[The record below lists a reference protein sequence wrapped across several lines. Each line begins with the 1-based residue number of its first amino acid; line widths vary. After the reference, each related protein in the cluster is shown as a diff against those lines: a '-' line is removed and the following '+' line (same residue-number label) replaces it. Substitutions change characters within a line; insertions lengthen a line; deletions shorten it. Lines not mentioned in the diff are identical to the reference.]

1 MVPVSPRESPTLCQP
16 GSRSRTQHRQLGE
29 PPAAANKP
37 GGSGWRSDRF
47 KTMVLVNLTA
57 IMERLDEQ
65 ILPAVYRFIAV
76 SFHAS
81 PSELGLLTLSRAVV
95 QALSSPIG
103 GLAGQW
109 YDRVNVTAAGC
120 FIWGAMTAAVALCT
134 TLQQAIACCAVNG
147 LGLALVIPS
156 GQSLVADFYSPATRG
171 RAFGTLYLTG
181 ALGGMLGGLYATNV
195 AATHPLGMEGWRFAF
210 LMVALVSL
218 SIGGLTLAFAKDPRS
233 PSSEACEAAPLPQA
247 PRGIVIG
254 DLLTI
259 LRRPTFLIIIIQGIV
274 GNIPWSAMVF
284 LTLYFQLMGMSD
296 LAASLVV
303 SLFFGALAVGGL
315 LGGWLGDKAALS
327 YPNHGR
333 IAVSQLSIGLG
344 PIFTLL
350 IMKGMP
356 LGGSPAIVALY
367 ITVMV
372 TFGIV
377 RSWSAPACH
386 NPVFAEIVPAR
397 LRNMVYA
404 FDRCFEGAIAA
415 LAAPLVG
422 YLAEHGFGF
431 KGDAARTGDPQED
444 TRRAV
449 ALGGALF
456 WFMVLPWV
464 FSTTLY
470 FGLYFTYPMDRAA
483 AAAEAEA
490 EEARRTAG
498 GLDLQ
503 RLGTSTCQAG
513 NQSRQPELAANCQ
526 SESPKNSQTAQIDPE
541 ALQRLLSVAG
551 PRFHRS
557 LEDVLL
563 LTGLSL
569 CPSTPSAAGSSPRQ

>member
-1 MVPVSPRESPTLCQP
+1 MMPVSPSGSPTLSQP
-16 GSRSRTQHRQLGE
+16 RSRSRTLHSQLSQT
-29 PPAAANKP
+29 PAAVSKSGGP
-37 GGSGWRSDRF
+37 GWYSDRF
-47 KTMVLVNLTA
+47 KTTVLVNLTA
-57 IMERLDEQ
+57 IMERMDEQ
-65 ILPAVYRFIAV
+65 ILPAVYRFIGV

-81 PSELGLLTLSRAVV
+81 PSELGLLTLSRALV

-103 GLAGQW
+103 GLAGHW

-120 FIWGAMTAAVALCT
+120 FIWGMMTAAAALCT
-134 TLQQAIACCAVNG
+134 TLHQAIACWAVNG

-156 GQSLVADFYSPATRG
+156 GQSLIADFYSPATRG
-171 RAFGTLYLTG
+171 KAFGTLYLTG

-233 PSSEACEAAPLPQA
+233 CSSEALEASPLPKA
-247 PRGIVIG
+247 PTGIIIS

-259 LRRPTFLIIIIQGIV
+259 LRLPTFLIIVLQGIV

-296 LAASLVV
+296 FAASLVV
-303 SLFFGALAVGGL
+303 SLFFGATAVGGL
-315 LGGWLGDKAALS
+315 IGGWLGDLAALS

-333 IAVSQLSIGLG
+333 IAVTQFSVALG
-344 PIFTLL
+344 PIFALL
-350 IMKGMP
+350 VLKGMP
-356 LGGSPAIVALY
+356 LGGSPAIVAVY
-367 ITVMV
+367 IAVMV
-372 TFGIV
+372 TFGLMK
-377 RSWSAPACH
+377 SWSAPACN

-431 KGDAARTGDPQED
+431 KGDAARTGDPEED
-444 TRRAV
+444 KRRAV
-449 ALGGALF
+449 ALGGALV

-464 FSTTLY
+464 CSFTLY
-470 FGLYFTYPMDRAA
+470 SGLHFTYPKDRAK
-483 AAAEAEA
+483 AAAEAEN
-490 EEARRTAG
+490 EEARRTAD
-498 GLDLQ
+498 GLDLH
-503 RLGTSTCQAG
+503 RLVHHRPSDEG
-513 NQSRQPELAANCQ
+513 PE
-526 SESPKNSQTAQIDPE
+526 
-541 ALQRLLSVAG
+541 
-551 PRFHRS
+551 
-557 LEDVLL
+557 
-563 LTGLSL
+563 
-569 CPSTPSAAGSSPRQ
+569 PS